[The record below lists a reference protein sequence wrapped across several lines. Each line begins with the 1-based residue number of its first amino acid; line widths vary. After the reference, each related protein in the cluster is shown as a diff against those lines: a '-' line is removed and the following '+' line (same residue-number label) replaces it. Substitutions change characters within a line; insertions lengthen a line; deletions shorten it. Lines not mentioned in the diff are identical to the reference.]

1 MIGKIL
7 LKNYRKLMSEDTPM
21 RDRKGRLRKIGH
33 HFFLQTQPILSIIA
47 NKYLNQMF
55 I

>member
-21 RDRKGRLRKIGH
+21 GDRKGRLRKIGH
-33 HFFLQTQPILSIIA
+33 HFFLKRNLSFQLYGTNI
-47 NKYLNQMF
+47 
-55 I
+55 